1 MYRFF
6 LGLLFSAIVAFPA
19 TADYS
24 AGAAAYRN
32 GDFQTA
38 YNAYLADA
46 DDGDSRSQFG
56 LAVMY
61 HTGKGVEKDYAKARD
76 WYTKA
81 AEQGNAKAQNNL
93 GIIFRRGHGVERD
106 SREAFTWIWMA
117 AMQGY
122 ARAEMNLAEM
132 YMLGEGVQKD
142 LPMAY
147 AWLES
152 AVSALTGKSLDKAEN
167 RRDFI
172 LAELS
177 DNDIA
182 RAKRMAKG
190 MLSARQ
196 VRR

>member
-6 LGLLFSAIVAFPA
+6 LGLLISAIVAFPA
-19 TADYS
+19 AADYS
-24 AGAAAYRN
+24 AGAAAYNN
-32 GDFQTA
+32 GDYQTA
-38 YNAYLADA
+38 RNAYLTSA

-61 HTGKGVEKDYAKARD
+61 HTGKGGEKDYAKARN

-93 GIIFRRGHGVERD
+93 GIMYRRGHGVKRD
-106 SREAFTWIWMA
+106 GREAFAWIWMA

-132 YMLGEGVQKD
+132 YMLGEGARKD

-152 AVSALTGKSLDKAEN
+152 AVSNLTGKSRDKAEN
-167 RRDFI
+167 RKNFI

-177 DNDIA
+177 DGDIV

-190 MLSARQ
+190 LRIAR
-196 VRR
+196 R